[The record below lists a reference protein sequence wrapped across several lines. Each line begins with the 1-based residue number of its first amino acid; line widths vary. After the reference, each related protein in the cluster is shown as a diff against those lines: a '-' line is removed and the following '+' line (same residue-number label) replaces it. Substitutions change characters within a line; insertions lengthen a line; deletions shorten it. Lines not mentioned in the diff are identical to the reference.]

1 MEEQKAKLDTIIR
14 SIATLVSVVNEVLI
28 VSGMK
33 ALPFTENTVYK
44 AISSIVL
51 IILVARSWWK
61 NNSFTKE
68 AIKADEYLRYLRE
81 LKSDSEEDK

>member
-1 MEEQKAKLDTIIR
+1 MEEQKARIDTVIR
-14 SIATLVSVVNEVLI
+14 SIATLVSVVNELLI
-28 VSGMK
+28 VFGK
-33 ALPFTENTVYK
+33 GTLPFTENTVY
-44 AISSIVL
+44 AALSSIVM

-81 LKSDSEEDK
+81 AKADAEEDK